1 MLIATTSPCGKLP
14 KVGKVLAL
22 PSQLPMDSEVTVHWM
37 EQENA
42 VHKPRWLRYFKFSKK
57 KNAVSSIVL
66 KEIVLYDFELTKN
79 GALKKKSREYLQTI
93 TVD

>member
-1 MLIATTSPCGKLP
+1 M
-14 KVGKVLAL
+14 GKVLAL
-22 PSQLPMDSEVTVHWM
+22 PSQLSMDSEVTVHWM

-42 VHKPRWLRYFKFSKK
+42 VHKPRWLRYFKK

-66 KEIVLYDFELTKN
+66 KEVVLYDFELTKN

-93 TVD
+93 IVD